1 MVVTPTQY
9 RHNTYLDYGPK
20 FGIPMTAATT
30 NTLPSA
36 SVAAHAAAPA
46 RVRDLRLDFFRGIAM
61 FIILIAHTPGNF
73 LTSWIPARW
82 GFSDATEI
90 FVFCSGMA
98 SAIAFGSTFDRA
110 GWLLGSARVVFRVW
124 QVYWAHV
131 GLFFATLAMTV
142 YLTDLDITGR
152 NYWGQLNLWMIFV
165 ESDKWENSNILLSFM
180 TLRYVPNYFD
190 ILPMYMVVLIL
201 MPVVMALAR
210 VNLWLVAAFVGV
222 TWLMAQDALMQAI
235 GLGAHH
241 LEFPAEPWSDRQWFF
256 NPFGWQLVF
265 FTGFAF
271 MRGWI
276 PRPPVATWLVIL
288 SAVVVLAN
296 IPLSSIGMRELGMDW
311 AKGWRSDFNP
321 LIDKSNFGILRYA
334 HFLALAYLMWVAAGD
349 KGSRLLAQGSGA
361 VARVW
366 EYVLAII
373 LKVGQQ
379 SLAVFVV
386 SMFTARVM
394 GFAMDVLGRD
404 TFTSLMVNFA
414 GAGVL
419 IATAY
424 GAGWFKG
431 QPWRA
436 KRAT

>member
-1 MVVTPTQY
+1 
-9 RHNTYLDYGPK
+9 
-20 FGIPMTAATT
+20 MTAATT
-30 NTLPSA
+30 DHIPSRPVTALGASA
-36 SVAAHAAAPA
+36 SG

-98 SAIAFGSTFDRA
+98 SAIAFGMTFDRA
-110 GWLLGSARVVFRVW
+110 GWLLGTARVAFRVW

-165 ESDKWENSNILLSFM
+165 ESDKWDNPDILLSFM

-190 ILPMYMVVLIL
+190 ILPMYMVVLCL
-201 MPVVMALAR
+201 MPVIMWLSR
-210 VNLWLVAAFVGV
+210 YSLWFVAGFVGIV
-222 TWLMAQDALMQAI
+222 WLMAQDAFMQSI
-235 GLGAHH
+235 NMGAYH
-241 LEFPAEPWSDRQWFF
+241 LEFPAEPWTDRQWFF

-271 MRGWI
+271 MRGWL
-276 PRPPVATWLVIL
+276 PKPPVTTGLIL
-288 SAVVVLAN
+288 IAAAIVLIN
-296 IPLSSIGMRELGMDW
+296 IPLSNIGVREFGLEW
-311 AKGWRSDFNP
+311 AREWRTEYKALINKSDF
-321 LIDKSNFGILRYA
+321 GVLRYV
-334 HFLALAYLMWVAAGD
+334 HFLALAYLAWVAAGD
-349 KGSRLLAQGSGA
+349 KGARLLAQGSGA
-361 VARVW
+361 LARIW
-366 EYVLAII
+366 QRTLAII

-394 GFAMDVLGRD
+394 GFAMDVMGRD
-404 TFTSLMVNFA
+404 VATTLLVNFA
-414 GAGVL
+414 GAAVL
-419 IATAY
+419 VATAY
-424 GAGWFKG
+424 GAGWFKT

-436 KRAT
+436 RPAS